1 MEKKHS
7 EIWFYLLF
15 IHVFNYRKG
24 TELSR
29 EQMQKEERGKE
40 NKRKKEKGK
49 NGAQQK
55 YAQQH

>member
-1 MEKKHS
+1 MKKKHS
-7 EIWFYLLF
+7 EIFFNLIF

-24 TELSR
+24 TELST